1 MKIHRFFPLLRNCLF
16 AIVFLSASFIPSF
29 AKAAVTSIEIKPVVQ
44 CIKIGESVTFYAT
57 AYDENGNIV
66 PEATFRWYQEGPGN
80 GSPSSDGKAYTFT
93 ATSSGRVQMF
103 VSSGDAKYSFQ
114 FDVGAQQVKD
124 VQIRVEPNTAGEL
137 AIYTILFY
145 TDECGKLSPGD
156 TIYLAFPYGTTFTR
170 YAGCNAV
177 TVNGIP
183 ASYSVETDKNDN
195 QIVSI
200 TVPNSFSDTTLVYI
214 RICRVQNPR
223 GGACYRMAAAT
234 SRQPYWAL
242 SNSYAI
248 VGSIIT
254 TPTVEVEPDIVGEVA
269 AYTIRFET
277 SSTGRL
283 GSCYGGYI
291 MVEFPYGTKIPT
303 SIEAEHILVN
313 GQYCNDADPVING
326 RVVKIYPG
334 MVVLEESEVKV
345 EFLLEAG
352 ITNPTTADQYR
363 LVVWTNADNT
373 RVNSNYYRIRNSLIK
388 DVRVSIDKPYINTT
402 SAWKITFQTGLVGRM
417 RENGIITIYFPS
429 SVTLPE
435 TSLPGDIRVN
445 GVSTTKSA
453 IIEGAGTLKIPSPVL
468 LEAQSPVEIIIKEE
482 FGLQNP
488 SSVGRYTIKVHTGKE
503 GTNVESEEFEIGP
516 SMIGDL
522 SVRIESPF
530 VSVNTSIQLS
540 FKTGGGGKL
549 DADNGQIYIIM
560 PQGMYI
566 PNSMPTGSV
575 LINKVPMKTT
585 PFLKKAENQIILN
598 VPQDIPSETVV
609 TVDFLKEAGLR
620 NPVTPGSYI
629 FRVATS
635 REVSYISSPKIQIQ
649 ESNVQEVEV
658 DVLSPTVKQPT
669 SLLISFRTGPAGS
682 LNTGEKIYVFVDP
695 LFQFPDDYQEGIVF
709 NGKNLDLFP
718 VFLRPSEGLIQIT
731 LNSPLEA
738 SERVEIEITPDA
750 GFLNPSQ
757 DGQYTIGVSTQSET
771 QTVAS
776 QPFSII
782 PLPMT
787 EISVEPSFPD
797 GENEWY
803 VTKPFISFDVHSYEP
818 ESIRTWFSL
827 NGEEW
832 IEYKETL
839 VLTSGIYEIQYY
851 SIQGNAKEEIQAKT
865 LKIDTLPPY
874 IQLPMDNIYTN
885 QKAYAFS
892 ITIVE
897 SHFLK
902 GFIGEQEITSLIE
915 GQMKATLILDEGEN
929 TFSILVFDEAGH
941 RSEATAT
948 IILDQTPPP
957 LEITRPSPWQK
968 TIRKTIPVDG
978 FTEPGAIVTLNGK
991 LVPVIDGK
999 FMTQTVCK
1007 DGINAFEFIAAD
1019 IAGNTTKAI
1028 VPVQYYPNFWVQF
1041 VIGQQIASSSM
1052 GEIDTGSP
1060 IFLLS
1065 SHTMIPLTVFTKLLG
1080 CEIDYEPIFQI
1091 ITITNPDGKVIQAQ
1105 IENTTV
1111 TVNNEK
1117 RILPVPPVIR
1127 NGRTFIPLR
1136 FFAEEFGFIVS
1147 YIKDQ
1152 NAIRMEYHE
1161 N

>member
-1 MKIHRFFPLLRNCLF
+1 MKRHHIFPLLRNCLF
-16 AIVFLSASFIPSF
+16 VIVFVTTSLIPSF
-29 AKAAVTSIEIKPVVQ
+29 AKAAVTNIEVKPVIH

-57 AYDENGNIV
+57 ASDENGNVV
-66 PEATFRWYQEGPGN
+66 PDATFRWYQEGPGK
-80 GSPSSDGKAYTFT
+80 GSPSSDGKAYVFT
-93 ATSSGRVQMF
+93 ATSSGRVQIF
-103 VSSGDAKYSFQ
+103 VSSGDAKYNFQ

-137 AIYTILFY
+137 ATYTILFY

-156 TIYLAFPYGTTFTR
+156 TIYLAFPYGTIFTR

-195 QIVSI
+195 QIVSL
-200 TVPNSFSDTTLVYI
+200 TVPNSYPDTTLVYI

-234 SRQPYWAL
+234 SKQPYWAL

-254 TPTVEVEPDIVGEVA
+254 TPTVEVEPDIVGELA
-269 AYTIRFET
+269 SYTIRFET

-303 SIEAEHILVN
+303 TIAAEHILVN
-313 GQYCNDADPVING
+313 GQYCSDADPVING

-363 LVVWTNADNT
+363 LIVWTNADNT

-435 TSLPGDIRVN
+435 TSVPGDIRIN
-445 GVSTTKSA
+445 GVPTTKAA
-453 IIEGAGTLKIPSPVL
+453 IIEGAGTLKIPTPVL
-468 LEAQSPVEIIIKEE
+468 LEAQSLVEILIKEE

-488 SSVGRYTIKVHTGKE
+488 TSVGRYTIKVHTGKE

-530 VSVNTSIQLS
+530 VSVNTSVQLS

-549 DADNGQIYIIM
+549 DSDNGQIYIIM

-566 PNSMPTGSV
+566 PNAILQDSV

-585 PFLKKAENQIILN
+585 PFLKKTENQIILN
-598 VPQDIPSETVV
+598 VPQDIPSEAVV
-609 TVDFLKEAGLR
+609 TVDFLTEAGLR
-620 NPVTPGSYI
+620 NPVTPGAYI

-649 ESNVQEVEV
+649 ESNVQEVEI

-669 SLLISFRTGPAGS
+669 SILISFQTGPAGS
-682 LNTGEKIYVFVDP
+682 LNIGEKIYVFIDT
-695 LFQFPDDYQEGIVF
+695 LFQFPNDYQEGIVL

-718 VFLRPSEGLIQIT
+718 IMLRPSEGLIQIT
-731 LNSPLEA
+731 LDKPVKA
-738 SERVEIEITPDA
+738 SEKIEIEITPEA
-750 GFLNPSQ
+750 GFQNPSQ

-782 PLPMT
+782 PLPQT
-787 EISVEPSFPD
+787 EISIDPSFPD
-797 GENEWY
+797 GDNEWY
-803 VTKPFISFDVHSYEP
+803 VAKPMISFDVHSYAP
-818 ESIRTWFSL
+818 ESIQTWFSL

-832 IEYKETL
+832 IQYKETL
-839 VLTSGIYEIQYY
+839 VLTSGVYEIRYY
-851 SIQGNAKEEIQAKT
+851 SMQGSAKEEIQTKT
-865 LKIDTLPPY
+865 IKIDILPPY
-874 IQLPMDNIYTN
+874 IQLPQESIYTN
-885 QKAYAFS
+885 QKAFAFS

-902 GFIGEQEITSLIE
+902 GFIGEQEITSLVE
-915 GQMKATLILDEGEN
+915 GQMKATLLLDEGEN

-941 RSEATAT
+941 RSEASVT
-948 IILDQTPPP
+948 IILDQISPS
-957 LEITRPSPWQK
+957 LEVSRPSPWQK

-978 FTEPGAIVTLNGK
+978 FTEPEAVVTLNGK
-991 LVPVIDGK
+991 LLPVIDGK
-999 FMTQTVCK
+999 FMTQTSCK
-1007 DGINAFEFIAAD
+1007 DGVNAFEFIATD
-1019 IAGNTTKAI
+1019 IAGNSTKTI
-1028 VPVQYYPNFWVQF
+1028 VPVHYYPDFWVQF

-1052 GEIDTGSP
+1052 GQIDTGSP

-1080 CEIDYEPIFQI
+1080 CEVDYEPIFQI
-1091 ITITNPDGKVIQAQ
+1091 ITVTNPDGKVIQTQ
-1105 IENTTV
+1105 IGNTTA

-1117 RILPVPPVIR
+1117 RTLPVTPVIR
-1127 NGRTFIPLR
+1127 NGRTFLPLR
-1136 FFAEEFGFIVS
+1136 FFAEEFGFTVT
-1147 YIKDQ
+1147 YIKEQ